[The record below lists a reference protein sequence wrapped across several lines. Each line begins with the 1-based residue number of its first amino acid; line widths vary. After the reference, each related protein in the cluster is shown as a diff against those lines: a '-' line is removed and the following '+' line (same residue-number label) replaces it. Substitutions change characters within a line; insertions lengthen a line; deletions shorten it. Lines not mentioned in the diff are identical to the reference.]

1 MRRRDLLGIVALICV
16 TAVSAAETRAAD
28 ADLARKLVE
37 AAPAIGERS
46 LGRADA
52 PVTIVEY
59 ASATCPHCAAFH
71 NLVWSQLRTA
81 YIDTGKIR
89 WIFRE
94 FPLDDLAMAAFMLAR
109 CSSEDRYF
117 DVIATLFGEQKIWAG
132 GEGDAR
138 AELTRIM
145 AGFGMDKG
153 SFDACVQRLDL
164 VEAIYGIVKTA
175 NQDFGVKSTPT
186 FFIEG
191 ELVSGA
197 QEYSVFS
204 AKIDAALAGKGR

>member
-1 MRRRDLLGIVALICV
+1 MRRRDLFGIAAL
-16 TAVSAAETRAAD
+16 AFMAAAGAAETQATD

-37 AAPAIGERS
+37 ATPAIGERS
-46 LGRADA
+46 LGKVHA
-52 PVTIVEY
+52 PVTVVEY

-71 NLVWSQLRTA
+71 NLVWAQFRDA
-81 YIDTGKIR
+81 YIDTGKVR

-109 CSSEDRYF
+109 CGPEERYF
-117 DVIATLFGEQKIWAG
+117 DIIAALFGEQKIWVG
-132 GEGDAR
+132 GEGDTR

-145 AGFGMDKG
+145 AGFGMTKDA
-153 SFDACVQRLDL
+153 FDACVQRQDL
-164 VEAIYGIVKTA
+164 VEAIYGIAKSA
-175 NQDFGVKSTPT
+175 NQIFGVRSTPT
-186 FFIEG
+186 FFIDG

-204 AKIDAALAGKGR
+204 AKVDAALAKKGN